1 MSCMNPYFNEETRTV
16 HKCGHCAGCIDSR
29 SKDWIF
35 RVSQEM
41 RNYENNMFVTLTYNN
56 RNLPSGRN
64 LCKVDLQNFIKR
76 FRDHLSRHYGIK
88 GLRCFYCGEYGDRN
102 GRPHYHLL
110 FFGLDT
116 RTFASVVDSCWRDR
130 RGKSMGWTVCKTSCS
145 AHPSYL
151 VSYVLKCFPELTV
164 RVVGSGRKKSRQ
176 KFLKSDGRVAPFI
189 GGSKGIGKCWLST
202 KDCRT
207 AERVGYCVLD
217 GVKYSIPVYYQ
228 RFLDSHK
235 TIYEL
240 EVART
245 ERFRFRFEELQKEGF
260 LGHELDFDSFKRL
273 KISVY
278 EKVWKARDARI
289 EQDFVKRKTLL
300 RRKSALILD
309 FLLDWDESRF
319 SNLNTLEDLC
329 HRLYRDRSLFKK
341 LCFFFSYSFMKDF
354 LLGFR
359 SYERDLRNYNTKL
372 SPLYVDID
380 RDSNFLR
387 YLTVLSVYKD
397 AVALKYFSEF
407 DKRKQKLRNFISKQ
421 NLKPKG
427 VL

>member
-1 MSCMNPYFNEETRTV
+1 M
-16 HKCGHCAGCIDSR
+16 K
-29 SKDWIF
+29 
-35 RVSQEM
+35 
-41 RNYENNMFVTLTYNN
+41 NYENNMFVTLTYNG
-56 RNLPSGRN
+56 RSLPSDRN
-64 LCKVDLQNFIKR
+64 LCKVDLQNFLKR

-88 GLRCFYCGEYGDRN
+88 GLRCFYCGEYGDKN

-110 FFGLDT
+110 FFGLDS
-116 RTFASVVDSCWRDR
+116 RTFAPVVDRCWRDEK
-130 RGKSMGWTVCKTSCS
+130 GESMGWTVCKCSCS

-151 VSYVLKCFPELTV
+151 VSYVLKGFSELTV
-164 RVVGSGRKKSRQ
+164 RVVRSGRKISRQ

-202 KDCRT
+202 KDCLT

-228 RFLDSHK
+228 RFLDSQK
-235 TIYEL
+235 TIYDL

-245 ERFRFRFEELQKEGF
+245 ERLRFRFEELQKEGF
-260 LGHELDFDSFKRL
+260 LSRKLDFDSFKRL

-289 EQDFVKRKTLL
+289 ERDFVKRRTLL
-300 RRKSALILD
+300 RQKSALILD
-309 FLLDWDESRF
+309 FLWDWDESRF
-319 SNLNTLEDLC
+319 SNLKTLEDLC
-329 HRLYRDRSLFKK
+329 HRLYRDYSLFNN

-354 LLGFR
+354 ILGFR
-359 SYERDLRNYNTKL
+359 SYERDFCNYNTEL

-380 RDSNFLR
+380 RDPNFLL
-387 YLTVLSVYKD
+387 YLADLRVFKD
-397 AVALKYFSEF
+397 AIVCKYFSQF
-407 DKRKQKLRNFISKQ
+407 GQRRQKLRNFISKQ
-421 NLKPKG
+421 NLKSKG